1 MNSTNFYCPHC
12 RRSLSRDAA
21 AQYIAFG
28 SPTMTCPAC
37 RGEIDSKAIIAG
49 VYDRLPGAGKSWTRI
64 VAYAGE
70 YWTSTVAY
78 ARHSWISIV
87 SYLLLTGVTLLLM
100 ANSVSFWLALLSG
113 FVAMS
118 LFEFVARKV
127 WK

>member
-1 MNSTNFYCPHC
+1 
-12 RRSLSRDAA
+12 
-21 AQYIAFG
+21 
-28 SPTMTCPAC
+28 MTCPAC
-37 RGEIDSKAIIAG
+37 GGEIDSKAIIAG

-64 VAYAGE
+64 VACAGE
-70 YWTSTVAY
+70 YWT
-78 ARHSWISIV
+78 SIV
-87 SYLLLTGVTLLLM
+87 SYLLLTGVTLLMM

>member
-70 YWTSTVAY
+70 YWTSTGAY
-78 ARHSWISIV
+78 ARESWTSIV

>member
-37 RGEIDSKAIIAG
+37 GSEIDSKAIIAG
-49 VYDRLPGAGKSWTRI
+49 VYDRIPGAGKSWARI

-78 ARHSWISIV
+78 AKESWTSIV

>member
-1 MNSTNFYCPHC
+1 
-12 RRSLSRDAA
+12 
-21 AQYIAFG
+21 
-28 SPTMTCPAC
+28 MTCPAC

-78 ARHSWISIV
+78 ARESWTSIV
-87 SYLLLTGVTLLLM
+87 AYLLLTGVTLLLM

-118 LFEFVARKV
+118 LFEFVASKVRK
-127 WK
+127 